1 MPHSKKSFFY
11 GTKYTQMCFASILMV
26 IVLEEGLNCRPVVN
40 LGYDG
45 IVESNYFTKQKKKKK
60 SSSDI
65 FSFKNPVGTGITIV
79 ITNRFKVA
87 SSVVLSSRSL
97 AL

>member
-45 IVESNYFTKQKKKKK
+45 IVESNYFTKQKKKK
-60 SSSDI
+60 
-65 FSFKNPVGTGITIV
+65 NL
-79 ITNRFKVA
+79 
-87 SSVVLSSRSL
+87 VLIYFHSKIP
-97 AL
+97 